1 MGHLGFSGSLQPIY
15 ELVQGR
21 LPNQLDLKPGN
32 WSHDDHDTFLRVFRK
47 FKQNT
52 GVKFLT
58 EVQQIVENG
67 DAFFPRYK
75 KEFEIREKIVTE
87 NEFILR
93 RWVRK

>member
-1 MGHLGFSGSLQPIY
+1 
-15 ELVQGR
+15 
-21 LPNQLDLKPGN
+21 
-32 WSHDDHDTFLRVFRK
+32 
-47 FKQNT
+47 
-52 GVKFLT
+52 FLT

-67 DAFFPRYK
+67 DAFFPKYK